1 MGKIGIR
8 VAKRGKRGCGG
19 GVVQLLDYSVTL
31 NRAQWWHN
39 SAPESSV
46 RVQLLHQRVFQKE
59 EERKKKKKIKKQEYS
74 EEQNRDQ

>member
-59 EERKKKKKIKKQEYS
+59 EERRREKKKEKNQETRV
-74 EEQNRDQ
+74 Q